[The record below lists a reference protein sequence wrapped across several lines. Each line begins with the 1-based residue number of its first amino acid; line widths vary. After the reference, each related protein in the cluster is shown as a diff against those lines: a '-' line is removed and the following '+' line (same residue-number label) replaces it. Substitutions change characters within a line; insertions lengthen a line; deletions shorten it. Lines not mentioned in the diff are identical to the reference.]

1 MTEVYTPEF
10 DPETG
15 RPLRKVRSFVLR
27 EGRLTRGQERA
38 LEELWPRFG
47 VEYAPQSIDPVSLFG
62 RTAPLVLEIGYGM
75 GASLLAMARAEPEKD
90 FLGIEVHTPGVGALL
105 MGIDEQSTSNLRT
118 LHHDAVEVLEHMLPD
133 ASLARVQLYFPDP
146 WHKKRHHKRRIV
158 QPPFVALLARKL
170 QPGGLLHFATDWEN
184 YAEWMLEVL
193 RAEPALENLSP
204 DGDFVPVPA
213 WRPHTKFEARGE
225 RLGHGVWDL
234 LFRRR

>member
-1 MTEVYTPEF
+1 MIDVFTPDF

-15 RPLRKVRSFVLR
+15 IPLRKVRSFVLR

-47 VEYAPQSIDPVSLFG
+47 LEYRAEETDPAVLFG
-62 RTAPLVLEIGYGM
+62 RDAPLVLEIGYGM
-75 GASLLAMARAEPEKD
+75 GASLLMMAAAEPEKN
-90 FLGIEVHTPGVGALL
+90 FLGVEVHTPGIGALL
-105 MGIDEQSTSNLRT
+105 MGIEEKSLTNVRT

-133 ASLARVQLYFPDP
+133 ASIDRIQLYFPDP

-158 QPPFVALLARKL
+158 QPAFVALLVRKL
-170 QPGGLLHFATDWEN
+170 KPGGLLHFATDWEH
-184 YAEWMLEVL
+184 YALWMLDVL
-193 RAEPALENLSP
+193 RAEPALSNLSAT
-204 DGDFVPVPA
+204 GEFVDTPA

-234 LFRRR
+234 LFRR